1 MNSIPPIYLES
12 ASTLAVIALSNEPL
26 IFLSEELRVIASSAS
41 FCTTFDLTP
50 AKVTGQ
56 LLSEIGEGEWNIQ
69 QVISLLSATASGLAS
84 VEMYETTLVRPN
96 QPPRQLI
103 VNAHRL
109 ADEDGQHVR
118 LLVAINDVTVARAEA
133 VEKENLIREKEVLLR
148 EVQHRVANSLQIIA
162 SVLMQSARRVQSI
175 EARGHLRDAH
185 SRVMS
190 IATVQRLLAASTLDD
205 VDIGVYLRQLCQSL
219 AASMISEANRLRIV
233 VSADGTKL
241 AANLSVSLGLVVTEL
256 VINSLKHAFSE
267 AATGCIEVS
276 FHSTAGGGWTLSVS
290 DNGSGMPSG
299 LASATAG
306 LGSSIIRALAQQ
318 LAGEVSITDNRP
330 GTQVTII
337 HSGESA
343 GTPGAVA
350 A

>member
-1 MNSIPPIYLES
+1 MNGILPVYLES

-26 IFLSEELRVIASSAS
+26 IYLSEELRVIASSAS
-41 FCTTFDLTP
+41 FCSTFDLTP
-50 AKVTGQ
+50 AAVTGR
-56 LLSEIGEGEWNIQ
+56 LLGEIGEGEWDIQ
-69 QVISLLSATASGLAS
+69 QVISLLNATASGLAS
-84 VEMYETTLVRPN
+84 VEMYETSLVRPD
-96 QPPRQLI
+96 QPVRQLV

-109 ADEDGQHVR
+109 VDEEGNHVR
-118 LLVAINDVTVARAEA
+118 LLVAITDVTVARAEA
-133 VEKENLIREKEVLLR
+133 LERENLIREKDTLLQ

-162 SVLMQSARRVQSI
+162 SILMQSARRVQSI

-190 IATVQRLLAASTLDD
+190 IASVQRLLLASTFDD

-219 AASMISEANRLRIV
+219 AASMISESNRLSIT
-233 VSADGTKL
+233 VSADSTKMP
-241 AANLSVSLGLVVTEL
+241 ANLSVSLGLIVTEL

-267 AATGCIEVS
+267 SATGRMEVS
-276 FHSTAGGGWTLSVS
+276 FHSTAGGWNLAVS

-299 LASATAG
+299 KATAPAG

-318 LAGEVSITDNRP
+318 LAAEVSISDNQP
-330 GTQVTII
+330 GTRVTIV
-337 HSGESA
+337 HYGGSTGTEGSA
-343 GTPGAVA
+343 A